1 MILIAANYV
10 ISIRR
15 CIKVGVTGNALY
27 FVTCPYP
34 KWDSKE
40 TWLYISL
47 ELFEMEEIE
56 LNRNK

>member
-15 CIKVGVTGNALY
+15 YSKVGVTGNSY

-34 KWDSKE
+34 RWDCKE

-47 ELFEMEEIE
+47 ELW
-56 LNRNK
+56 NGGGWT